1 MPAQLEADLAPTDQ
15 LLDAWARDG
24 REGQGGGMHPL
35 EVMRLI
41 HEGAVL
47 GADKLSTDEILIL
60 VDKTYLASPAR
71 TKALIDVW
79 YKSPLPVTVKAK
91 RLGISRAAMYTQW
104 KAMLWYFRGALRSSG
119 LIV

>member
-1 MPAQLEADLAPTDQ
+1 MTAQLDPELVPTDN

-24 REGQGGGMHPL
+24 RQGQGGGMHPL
-35 EVMRLI
+35 EIMRLL

-79 YKSPLPVTVKAK
+79 YKSPAPVTVKAK
-91 RLGISRAAMYTQW
+91 RLGISRAALYVQW
-104 KAMLWYFRGALRSSG
+104 RAVLWYVRGALRAQG
-119 LIV
+119 LGI